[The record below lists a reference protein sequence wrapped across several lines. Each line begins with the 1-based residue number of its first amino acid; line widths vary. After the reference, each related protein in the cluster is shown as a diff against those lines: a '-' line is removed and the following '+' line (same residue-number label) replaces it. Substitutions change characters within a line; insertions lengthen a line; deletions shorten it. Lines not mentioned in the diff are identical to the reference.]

1 MALVPVLAMWVF
13 TAAGPVDDDAPLP
26 INSEPSLIRVEL
38 IRPEINEGWPIGGA
52 LGSRLYCIEGHES
65 RHSGTALNRSSGARG
80 WLQWLPSTA
89 RQWGVVIGDRHSEW
103 NAAARIHALG
113 ERFFRSQW
121 VPLQLGLC

>member
-1 MALVPVLAMWVF
+1 MALLPVLAMWVF
-13 TAAGPVDDDAPLP
+13 TASGPVDDDAPLP
-26 INSEPSLIRVEL
+26 PPLVDYAPTTVIGLA
-38 IRPEINEGWPIGGA
+38 EGWPIGGA
-52 LGSRLYCIEGHES
+52 LGRRLYCIEEHES
-65 RHSGTALNRSSGARG
+65 RHFGGARNRSSGASG

-103 NAAARIHALG
+103 NAAARIAALG